1 MSAHRRFRL
10 LRVMLPHALDD
21 CGVLFA
27 DADVV
32 VRRAQGNEPEAQRP
46 IVKIGQELGQDGVD
60 AQGHQDQ
67 GQGRAGQQRQQALGG
82 GRLDPGETPV
92 EAALREAQEEL
103 GIDPRDVRVIGETD
117 RFRTRTGFDITPVLA
132 TIPADLPLVPN
143 PAEVA
148 EWFEPPFRY
157 ILDPANQQ
165 EQEVHWEGAMRRYTE
180 IHWQGHRIWGVTAAI
195 IVNLTR
201 RLALA
206 ERDA

>member
-1 MSAHRRFRL
+1 MNALHSRLEQLYQRAHARPLPDPMEDAMAPPDRL
-10 LRVMLPHALDD
+10 APAAVLIAVTERDD
-21 CGVLFA
+21 PGVL
-27 DADVV
+27 VTH
-32 VRRAQGNEPEAQRP
+32 RP
-46 IVKIGQELGQDGVD
+46 HTMRKHPGQ
-60 AQGHQDQ
+60 A
-67 GQGRAGQQRQQALGG
+67 AFPG